1 MLLLFFYVFVRRR
14 RSIAVALG
22 AARFML
28 APCSNERDPYG
39 AAAGAV
45 RSVVR
50 QIKEMRAAACIK
62 VVAPVG
68 ADLDAISDRKRKM
81 FKAQVRV
88 RVQLGTFPEVVTIK
102 VANDVAI
109 QVGADLA
116 VRDHLTVELTTTA
129 LAAIRKMVQALQRS
143 PHPNPLLFGLHG
155 FQDELDKGGAAEEG
169 SDGDDDADGDDAEED
184 AEDTAEA
191 SSSTASPPGKIKG
204 VWWLERGGCY
214 QAKRKITLDGGDPIY
229 QWKRFKPESH
239 SVTDLCAAHEDARQW
254 AAGGI

>member
-1 MLLLFFYVFVRRR
+1 MPVARLEGQKYGETNMNRNDFIRYTAQLCVRRKSRQTALAVANAEGCVYVVVVFMFFFVRRR

-68 ADLDAISDRKRKM
+68 TDLDAISDRKRKM

-116 VRDHLTVELTTTA
+116 IRDHLTIELTTAA
-129 LAAIRKMVQALQRS
+129 LTAIRKMAQALQRS
-143 PHPNPLLFGLHG
+143 PHPHPPHTLF
-155 FQDELDKGGAAEEG
+155 A
-169 SDGDDDADGDDAEED
+169 
-184 AEDTAEA
+184 
-191 SSSTASPPGKIKG
+191 
-204 VWWLERGGCY
+204 WLSG
-214 QAKRKITLDGGDPIY
+214 
-229 QWKRFKPESH
+229 
-239 SVTDLCAAHEDARQW
+239 
-254 AAGGI
+254 

>member
-14 RSIAVALG
+14 RSITVALG

-39 AAAGAV
+39 SAAGAV

-68 ADLDAISDRKRKM
+68 TDLDAISDRKRKM

-88 RVQLGTFPEVVTIK
+88 RVQLGSFPEVVTIK
-102 VANDVAI
+102 LADDTAI
-109 QVGADLA
+109 KVGADLA

-129 LAAIRKMVQALQRS
+129 LAAIKKMVKALQRS
-143 PHPNPLLFGLHG
+143 PLTPFLLCLRDS
-155 FQDELDKGGAAEEG
+155 QDAIDEGAAAEEG
-169 SDGDDDADGDDAEED
+169 SDDGDAAEGDSDDGGEG
-184 AEDTAEA
+184 DTADT
-191 SSSTASPPGKIKG
+191 SSSAASPPEKTKG
-204 VWWLERGGCY
+204 IWWLQRGECY
-214 QAKRKITLDGGDPIY
+214 QAKRKISYENGEPCY
-229 QWKRFKPESH
+229 EWKRFKPESESIEH
-239 SVTDLCAAHEDARQW
+239 LCAAHEDARQW
-254 AAGGI
+254 AADGI